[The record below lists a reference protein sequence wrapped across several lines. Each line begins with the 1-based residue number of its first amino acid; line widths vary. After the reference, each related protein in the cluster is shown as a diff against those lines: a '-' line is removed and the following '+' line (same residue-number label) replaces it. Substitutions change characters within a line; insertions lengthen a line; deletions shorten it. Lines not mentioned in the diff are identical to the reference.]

1 MVDPD
6 GDISIDFT
14 LEPDKR
20 NIRMPG
26 ECTNRKSIGH
36 AIEGNVRSFDTAFT
50 KVSTHAV
57 RIPYDLLFHADME
70 QEIIDRKRMDGIEKM
85 LKTD

>member
-1 MVDPD
+1 MMDPD
-6 GDISIDFT
+6 GYISIDFA

-36 AIEGNVRSFDTAFT
+36 AIEGNVRSFDATFT
-50 KVSTHAV
+50 KVSTDAV
-57 RIPYDLLFHADME
+57 RIPHDLLFQADME
-70 QEIIDRKRMDGIEKM
+70 QEVIDRKRMDGIEKM